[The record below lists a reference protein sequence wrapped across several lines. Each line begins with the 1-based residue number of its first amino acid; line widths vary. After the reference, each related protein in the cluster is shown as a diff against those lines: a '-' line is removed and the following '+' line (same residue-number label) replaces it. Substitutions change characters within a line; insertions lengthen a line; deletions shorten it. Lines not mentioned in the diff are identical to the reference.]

1 MDPLRF
7 VARSA
12 LGAVFITGGIDALR
26 SPDRRAELAAP
37 VIEKARETID
47 GLPDSDVRLVRIN
60 AGVHVVAG
68 SLLVL
73 GRLPRTSALVLAA
86 SLVPTTLG
94 GHRFWEAESAQ
105 DRAQQRLHFSKNLA
119 MFGGLLF
126 AVLDRGGRP
135 SLVWRTKRLAGDAGD
150 ELDHLASTVDPR
162 RLSTVGR
169 RGVKAAA
176 RAVHG

>member
-12 LGAVFITGGIDALR
+12 LGVVFISGGIDTLR
-26 SPDRRAELAAP
+26 SPSRKAELAAP
-37 VIEKARETID
+37 VIDKARETID
-47 GLPDSDVRLVRIN
+47 ALPENDVRLVRIN
-60 AGVHVVAG
+60 AGVHVAAG

-73 GRLPRTSALVLAA
+73 GRLPRLSALVLAA

-126 AVLDRGGRP
+126 AALDRGGRP
-135 SLVWRTKRLAGDAGD
+135 SLLWRTKRLAGDAGD